1 MKRSIFIL
9 WCLIMCIA
17 LSSCTLGTPADK
29 KYVAVIM
36 KSSNSDFF
44 INLKN
49 GVDSAA
55 TEYNVTVTFEGPEN
69 EEDYLSQNQ
78 MIEQA
83 VENGADAIL
92 FSAID
97 YERSNDAVNNAVKKG
112 VKVITIDSDIS
123 SDMTSGFIGT
133 DNVAAGKAAAKAA
146 INAAGESSAKI
157 GLVNYTE
164 ATDNGKQR
172 EQGFRA
178 AIEQSSG
185 AQIVG
190 SVTADSNVKSAKEG
204 ALRLLSEH
212 PEINVLVGFN
222 EWMTLGVGEAIKS
235 MGSAG
240 KIYGIGFDTNMT
252 SVSMIETGEMTA
264 LIVQNPFSMG
274 YLGVKNAEALISGSP
289 MPEKIIYT
297 DVTTVDK
304 TNLFDED
311 VQKILFRFS

>member
-1 MKRSIFIL
+1 M
-9 WCLIMCIA
+9 
-17 LSSCTLGTPADK
+17 
-29 KYVAVIM
+29 
-36 KSSNSDFF
+36 
-44 INLKN
+44 
-49 GVDSAA
+49 
-55 TEYNVTVTFEGPEN
+55 
-69 EEDYLSQNQ
+69 
-78 MIEQA
+78 
-83 VENGADAIL
+83 
-92 FSAID
+92 
-97 YERSNDAVNNAVKKG
+97 
-112 VKVITIDSDIS
+112 
-123 SDMTSGFIGT
+123 
-133 DNVAAGKAAAKAA
+133 
-146 INAAGESSAKI
+146 
-157 GLVNYTE
+157 
-164 ATDNGKQR
+164 
-172 EQGFRA
+172 
-178 AIEQSSG
+178 
-185 AQIVG
+185 
-190 SVTADSNVKSAKEG
+190 
-204 ALRLLSEH
+204 SEH